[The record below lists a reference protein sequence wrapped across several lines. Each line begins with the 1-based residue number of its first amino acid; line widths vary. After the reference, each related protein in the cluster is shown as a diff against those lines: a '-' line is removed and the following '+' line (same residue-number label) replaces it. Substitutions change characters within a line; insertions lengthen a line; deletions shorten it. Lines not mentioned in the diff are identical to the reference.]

1 MPQLAFE
8 TFPSQIIWLFLTF
21 TILYIVMAKIAL
33 PKIANALELRR
44 DIIARDL
51 EEAEHFRDESE
62 KAQIKYENSIKE
74 AHNKSNEIIKITK
87 EENSL
92 DFENET
98 KKVEEYNTNKIIEA
112 ESEILKAK
120 KNALNQIDSIWI
132 NISKAIVEK
141 LVGSKGLKVNNIEE
155 NIKLTINN

>member
-120 KNALNQIDSIWI
+120 KNALNQIDSISI

>member
-62 KAQIKYENSIKE
+62 KAQIEYENSIKE

-120 KNALNQIDSIWI
+120 KNALNQIDSISI